1 MTMKHGII
9 VLNKPGGMTS
19 HRCVSIIRRLAQTKK
34 VGHTGTLDPDVT
46 GVLPVCIGQGT
57 RVAEYLLDYDKE
69 YVAEIV
75 LGRSTT
81 TEDESGETVADSP
94 LHVAPTRDDIEQ
106 TLQSFVGEIEQVPP
120 MYSAV
125 KVQGVRLH
133 QLARQGKE
141 VERKSRKVQIYSLN
155 LLDYAPTLP
164 YPVLK
169 FRVRCSKGT
178 YIRTLGVDIGRSL
191 GLPAHLKSLVRTKSG
206 PYTLEQSVTF
216 DEIETWS
223 EQTWQERMLPLDS
236 ALTHLP
242 RLILNQ
248 EQSER
253 VLFGQSILIEQK
265 VEDEQYY
272 RVYAPG
278 LTFLAIYEGKAPHL
292 IRPKKVFLL
301 E

>member
-9 VLNKPGGMTS
+9 VLNKPSGMTS

-46 GVLPVCIGQGT
+46 GVLPICIGQGT
-57 RVAEYLLDYDKE
+57 RMAEFLLDYDKE
-69 YVAEIV
+69 YVAQIV

-81 TEDESGETVADSP
+81 TEDESGETIADSP
-94 LHVAPTRDDIEQ
+94 LDEAPTRDVIEH
-106 TLQSFVGEIEQVPP
+106 TIQSFIGEIEQIPP

-125 KVQGVRLH
+125 KVRGIRLH

-141 VERKSRKVQIYSLN
+141 VERKPRPVQIYSLE

-169 FRVRCSKGT
+169 LRVRCSKGT

-191 GLPAHLKSLVRTKSG
+191 GYPAHMKALIRTKSG
-206 PYTLEQSVTF
+206 PFTLEESVTF
-216 DEIETWS
+216 DEIETWK
-223 EQTWQERMLPLDS
+223 EEEWRKHLLPIDR
-236 ALTHLP
+236 ALLHLP
-242 RLILNQ
+242 RLILN
-248 EQSER
+248 EQQSKR
-253 VLFGQSILIEQK
+253 IRYGQSIRIEQE
-265 VEDEQYY
+265 VEEGQLY
-272 RVYAPG
+272 RLYDPS
-278 LTFLAIYEGKAPHL
+278 LTFLAIYEGHAPFL
-292 IRPKKVFLL
+292 IKPKKVFLL